1 MTPGAFSV
9 RTLLALTAAFTL
21 GALPWGL
28 WIGFARGVDVRKH
41 GSGNLGATN
50 VYRTLGPAPGWIV
63 FLLDALKGGLA
74 VVVCGWIA
82 GDAFPGGRAGA
93 GLAGALCAV
102 LGHVFTPF
110 AGFKG
115 GKGVAT
121 SAGAML
127 AVAPVAS
134 SLALACFVAGAALS
148 QRISVGSI
156 AAVLSFPVFLW
167 CVPFASAGRG
177 VAVVGPF
184 VSLVILIRHLPNIRR
199 LLAGTEPTFAF
210 RRSPRAPTPAPPENR
225 P

>member
-1 MTPGAFSV
+1 MSTFSL
-9 RTLLALTAAFTL
+9 RSLLALAAAFAT

-28 WIGFARGVDVRKH
+28 WVGFARGVDVRRH

-50 VYRTLGPAPGWIV
+50 VYRTLGPVLGWTV
-63 FLLDALKGGLA
+63 FALDALKGALA
-74 VVVCGWIA
+74 VVLAGWIA

-121 SAGAML
+121 AAGAML
-127 AVAPVAS
+127 AVAPIAS
-134 SLALACFVAGAALS
+134 TLSLVCFVTAAVLS

-156 AAVLSFPVFLW
+156 AAAVTFPVFLW
-167 CVPFASAGRG
+167 CVPFAWAGRG
-177 VAVVGPF
+177 TAIVG
-184 VSLVILIRHLPNIRR
+184 SLVALLILVRHLPNMRR
-199 LLAGTEPTFAF
+199 ILAGTEPTFAF
-210 RRSPRAPTPAPPENR
+210 RRPPTAR
-225 P
+225 PDARP